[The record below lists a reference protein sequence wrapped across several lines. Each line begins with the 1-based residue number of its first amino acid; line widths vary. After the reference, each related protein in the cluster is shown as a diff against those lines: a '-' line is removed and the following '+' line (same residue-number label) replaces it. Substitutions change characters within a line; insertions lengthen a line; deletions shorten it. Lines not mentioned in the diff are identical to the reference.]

1 MTSHQAD
8 NDSLKFLSTEIYK
21 KNSTR
26 VSMRLCLLF
35 ILLYIVCI
43 LSNSNLL
50 SIRIFY

>member
-8 NDSLKFLSTEIYK
+8 NDSLKFLSTGMYK
-21 KNSTR
+21 ENSTR
-26 VSMRLCLLF
+26 VFIRLCLLF

-50 SIRIFY
+50 SRRIFC